1 MAAKQCLNLGIS
13 ILSILLLM
21 SCNSG
26 TSSDSDVSKN
36 IGDLAEISI
45 KSNAETAQDAET
57 ELIDSQEREPADA
70 ATILAK
76 KQVPILCYHQIR
88 DWKPTDSK
96 SAKDFIISPTNFRD
110 QIKMLADSGYTSI
123 LPDQLYNYL
132 RYGDKLPEK
141 PIMITFDDNDG
152 TQYSAANPIMKE
164 FGFKG
169 VYFIM
174 TVTIGRPNYMSKSQ
188 IKELSDEGNVI
199 ASHTWD
205 HHNVRQYKGDDWVKQ
220 VEKPSKALE
229 DITGKKVEYF
239 AFPFGAWNT
248 AALPELE
255 KRGMKASFI
264 LSTKRDPD
272 NPMQTIRRI
281 IASGY
286 WSGKTLYNSMTR
298 TFEDG
303 KG

>member
-1 MAAKQCLNLGIS
+1 MIRRFYFNIQIS
-13 ILSILLLM
+13 IFTALVLI
-21 SCNSG
+21 SCNSEINNNNSEPPLP
-26 TSSDSDVSKN
+26 TKDITNTLSIDQDSES
-36 IGDLAEISI
+36 EIT
-45 KSNAETAQDAET
+45 N
-57 ELIDSQEREPADA
+57 SQERVPADA
-70 ATILAK
+70 ATILSK

-88 DWKPTDSK
+88 EWKSTDSK
-96 SAKDFIISPTNFRD
+96 SAKDYIISPSAFRD

-132 RYGDKLPEK
+132 LYGDKLPEK
-141 PIMITFDDNDG
+141 PVMITFDDNDG
-152 TQYSAANPIMKE
+152 TQFSVANAIMKE

-174 TVTIGRPNYMSKSQ
+174 TVTIGRPNYMNKHQ
-188 IKELSDEGNVI
+188 LKELSDEGNVI

-205 HHNVRQYKGDDWVKQ
+205 HHNVRQYKAEDWITQ
-220 VEKPSKALE
+220 VEKPSKVLE
-229 DITGKKVEYF
+229 EITGKKVEYF
-239 AFPFGAWNT
+239 AFPFGAWNEE
-248 AALPELE
+248 ALPELE

-264 LSTKRDPD
+264 LSTKRDPN

-281 IASGY
+281 IGSGY
-286 WSGKTLYNSMTR
+286 WSGKTLHSSMTK

>member
-1 MAAKQCLNLGIS
+1 MNARHRLNLGIS
-13 ILSILLLM
+13 ILSILALL
-21 SCNSG
+21 SCNSN
-26 TSSDSDVSKN
+26 TYSNSEKSETISELSHLSSVPVDETTNFKN
-36 IGDLAEISI
+36 SSLEE
-45 KSNAETAQDAET
+45 KV
-57 ELIDSQEREPADA
+57 PANA

-88 DWKPTDSK
+88 DWKSTDSK
-96 SAKDFIISPTNFRD
+96 SAKDYIISPTNFRD

-132 RYGDKLPEK
+132 LYGDKLPEK

-164 FGFKG
+164 FGFTG

-188 IKELSDEGNVI
+188 LKELSDQGNVI
-199 ASHTWD
+199 GSHTWD
-205 HHNVRQYKGDDWVKQ
+205 HHNVRQYKNEDWVIQ
-220 VEKPSKALE
+220 VEKPSKVLE
-229 DITGKKVEYF
+229 EITGKKVEYF
-239 AFPFGAWNT
+239 AFPFGAWNEK
-248 AALPELE
+248 ALPELE

-264 LSTKRDPD
+264 LSTKRDPN

-286 WSGKTLYNSMTR
+286 WSGKTLYNSMTK